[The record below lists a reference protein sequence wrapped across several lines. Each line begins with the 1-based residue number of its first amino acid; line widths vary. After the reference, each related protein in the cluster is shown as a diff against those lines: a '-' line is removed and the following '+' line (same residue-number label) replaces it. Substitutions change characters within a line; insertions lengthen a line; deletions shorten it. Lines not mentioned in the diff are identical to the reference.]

1 MQRVYELML
10 VLRPDFGLPAGKAGV
25 EEKPVRD
32 LIEKLIGDRKIKD
45 LTIMGKKRL
54 AYPIKKQTEGV
65 YAVATFTGKAMDI
78 GALEKQIKL
87 GTDVL
92 RFLLI
97 VKEPASA
104 KATAGK

>member
-10 VLRPDFGLPAGKAGV
+10 VLRPDFGV
-25 EEKPVRD
+25 EEKQARD

-65 YAVATFTGKAMDI
+65 YVVATFTGKAMDI
-78 GALEKQIKL
+78 GAFEKQIKL

-92 RFLLI
+92 RFLLT
-97 VKEPASA
+97 VKESASS
-104 KATAGK
+104 AGK

>member
-10 VLRPDFGLPAGKAGV
+10 VLRPDFGV
-25 EEKPVRD
+25 EEKQVRN
-32 LIEKLIGDRKIKD
+32 LVEKIIGDRKIKE

-65 YAVATFTGKAMDI
+65 YVVVKIVGEPMNI
-78 GALEKQIKL
+78 GAFEKQIKL

-97 VKEPASA
+97 GKEPASS
-104 KATAGK
+104 AGK